1 MLMPIFFDDIIRSP
15 AISFNRLIRC
25 NILGDNLLNSFLVH
39 GFYDSH
45 PGKTHSIFICGG
57 FDNHRG
63 LLGPSSPFVSTGT
76 AAKER
81 CCRSCPDES
90 SFDKKT
96 IHRADHPGCCTDI
109 RRSYAGE
116 RIMSSKKHSNLIK
129 SSFPQTSVAGQRDAQ
144 MGPYL
149 GQSEDGPKA
158 FLLSGS

>member
-81 CCRSCPDES
+81 IIDLNDSFEFIGPITVHHPISNLMQHCPGH
-90 SFDKKT
+90 
-96 IHRADHPGCCTDI
+96 IVTDI
-109 RRSYAGE
+109 E
-116 RIMSSKKHSNLIK
+116 
-129 SSFPQTSVAGQRDAQ
+129 F
-144 MGPYL
+144 L
-149 GQSEDGPKA
+149 GQLQGRETS
-158 FLLSGS
+158 FVVCQ